1 MNDSELYQYALFLL
15 SRRDYGKAELFA
27 RMKRRMYEKNEGIID
42 EALIETVIVR
52 LSEQHFL
59 DDDRVVSLLMQGY
72 VRKGYGP
79 LRIKQEM
86 RQKGFVESLV
96 DKHFEGIDV
105 DWFEKAAEV
114 RSKKFGDE
122 LPSDFKEKSRQ
133 IRYLQYRGFFGDMI
147 FEIFKNE

>member
-1 MNDSELYQYALFLL
+1 MNESDLYQYALFML

-42 EALIETVIVR
+42 EPLIEKVLER

-59 DDDRVVSLLMQGY
+59 DDERVVALMMQGY
-72 VRKGYGP
+72 IRKGYGP

-86 RQKGFVESLV
+86 RQKGFADALVEKNFANV
-96 DKHFEGIDV
+96 DV
-105 DWFEKAAEV
+105 DWFEKAAYV
-114 RSKKFGDE
+114 RSKKFGDN
-122 LPSDFKEKSRQ
+122 LPQDFKEKSKQ

-147 FEIFKNE
+147 YELFNE

>member
-1 MNDSELYQYALFLL
+1 MTQPELYQYALFLL

-42 EALIETVIVR
+42 EQLIEGVLDK

-59 DDDRVVSLLMQGY
+59 DDDRVVSLLLKGY
-72 VRKGYGP
+72 ARKGYGP

-86 RQKGFVESLV
+86 RQKGFAETLVEH
-96 DKHFEGIDV
+96 HFAELDV

-122 LPSDFKEKSRQ
+122 IPTDFKEKGKQ

-147 FEIFKNE
+147 FELFSR

>member
-1 MNDSELYQYALFLL
+1 
-15 SRRDYGKAELFA
+15 
-27 RMKRRMYEKNEGIID
+27 MKRRMYEKNEGIID
-42 EALIETVIVR
+42 EQLIEGVLDK

-59 DDDRVVSLLMQGY
+59 DDDRVVSLLLQGY
-72 VRKGYGP
+72 ARKGYGP

-86 RQKGFVESLV
+86 RQKGFAETLVEH
-96 DKHFEGIDV
+96 HFAELDV

-122 LPSDFKEKSRQ
+122 IPTDFKEKGKQ

-147 FEIFKNE
+147 FELFSR

>member
-1 MNDSELYQYALFLL
+1 MTQPELYQYALFLL

-42 EALIETVIVR
+42 EQLIEGVLDK

-59 DDDRVVSLLMQGY
+59 DDDRVVSLLLHGY
-72 VRKGYGP
+72 ARKGYGP

-86 RQKGFVESLV
+86 RQKGFAETLVEH
-96 DKHFEGIDV
+96 HFAELDV

-122 LPSDFKEKSRQ
+122 IPTDFKEKGKQ

-147 FEIFKNE
+147 FELFSR

>member
-1 MNDSELYQYALFLL
+1 MNESDLYQYALFML

-27 RMKRRMYEKNEGIID
+27 RMKRHMYEKNDGIID
-42 EALIETVIVR
+42 ETLIERVLAR

-59 DDDRVVSLLMQGY
+59 DDNRVATLLLQSY

-86 RQKGFVESLV
+86 RQKGFSQLLV
-96 DKHFEGIDV
+96 DQQVAHLEV

-114 RSKKFGDE
+114 RSKKFGND
-122 LPSDFKEKSRQ
+122 LPNDFKEKSKQ

-147 FEIFKNE
+147 YELFNR

>member
-1 MNDSELYQYALFLL
+1 MTQPELYQYALFLL

-27 RMKRRMYEKNEGIID
+27 RMKRRMYETNEGIID
-42 EALIETVIVR
+42 EQLIEGVLDK

-59 DDDRVVSLLMQGY
+59 DDDRVVSLLLQGY
-72 VRKGYGP
+72 ARKGYGP

-86 RQKGFVESLV
+86 RQKGFAETLVEH
-96 DKHFEGIDV
+96 HFAELDV
-105 DWFEKAAEV
+105 DWFEKASEV

-122 LPSDFKEKSRQ
+122 IPTDFKEKGKQ

-147 FEIFKNE
+147 FELFSR

>member
-1 MNDSELYQYALFLL
+1 MTQPELYQYALFLL

-42 EALIETVIVR
+42 EQLIEGVLDK

-59 DDDRVVSLLMQGY
+59 DDDRVVSLLLQGY
-72 VRKGYGP
+72 SRKGYGP

-86 RQKGFVESLV
+86 RQKGFAETLVEH
-96 DKHFEGIDV
+96 HFAELDV
-105 DWFEKAAEV
+105 NWFEKAAEV

-122 LPSDFKEKSRQ
+122 IPTDFKEKGKQ

-147 FEIFKNE
+147 FELFSR